1 MRTEAARAVTL
12 ADMPTPANDDAMLRG
27 TEVAGLLGVTDKT
40 LANWRCQGREDLPFY
55 RVGGRAI
62 RYRRGDV
69 IAFRDKQRCTST
81 SDQGAAA

>member
-1 MRTEAARAVTL
+1 METVRIAPL
-12 ADMPTPANDDAMLRG
+12 HPLPTPANDDAMLRD
-27 TEVAGLLGVTDKT
+27 TEAAALLGVKTKT

-69 IAFRDKQRCTST
+69 IAFRDRHRLTST
-81 SDQGAAA
+81 SDAGAAA